1 MRWMETAS
9 RTERLTSWTIRG
21 RQVVPTTIEG
31 RLALILALTSWVPF
45 VGWPG
50 LFGAPIF
57 LFLALR
63 RGDRGLLLV
72 LPLLVGLFF
81 VVFVIAEFTIG
92 HD

>member
-1 MRWMETAS
+1 MNETKTP
-9 RTERLTSWTIRG
+9 RRDGPMGWTVGG
-21 RQVVPTTIEG
+21 RPLVPTTIEG
-31 RLALILALTSWVPF
+31 RLALIAALLSPVPII
-45 VGWPG
+45 GWSG

-81 VVFVIAEFTIG
+81 VVFVVAEFTVG